1 MFKLITLVTCITFSV
16 CKWCVCSLSFN
27 DRRGVDK
34 KKEEVEG
41 FDSTRVENMMLS
53 EQRQL
58 LVFGPFYIETSNV
71 LHFLFD
77 LSEFYR
83 ELTDKK
89 TLFNSQYRTSQMQCT
104 FWYNRG
110 Q

>member
-1 MFKLITLVTCITFSV
+1 MIEEGLI
-16 CKWCVCSLSFN
+16 
-27 DRRGVDK
+27 K
-34 KKEEVEG
+34 KKEEAGV
-41 FDSTRVENMMLS
+41 DSTRVENMMLS

-58 LVFGPFYIETSNV
+58 LEFGPLYIETSNV

-83 ELTDKK
+83 ELTDKR

-104 FWYNRG
+104 FWYSRW

>member
-1 MFKLITLVTCITFSV
+1 MIEEGLI
-16 CKWCVCSLSFN
+16 
-27 DRRGVDK
+27 K
-34 KKEEVEG
+34 KKEEAGV
-41 FDSTRVENMMLS
+41 DSTRVENMMLS
-53 EQRQL
+53 EQKQV

-83 ELTDKK
+83 ELTDKR
-89 TLFNSQYRTSQMQCT
+89 TLLNSQYRTSQMQCT
-104 FWYNRG
+104 FWYSRW